1 MFVGKEYGVDA
12 VFYGI
17 GPEMFIIDGNNR
29 ICDDGFNFTV

>member
-1 MFVGKEYGVDA
+1 VLIGKENCVDA